1 MLLELSVENFGIIRH
16 IRWQPATAFNVL
28 TGETGA
34 GKSLIIDAIEALL
47 GKKVGEEAI
56 RADVDFARVEGIF
69 KLGDSLFLKELL
81 KGYGIEVDDNI
92 VLTRQIGRGNR
103 SINRANGQAVPL
115 RFLREIGG
123 LLIDIHGQSDHVS
136 LNDPSVQL
144 LLLDRYARGESLRSE
159 LEPVVERLYQVKKEL
174 KSLTENAR
182 ESTRHIALLNFQVD
196 EIRKAELDEGE
207 DLELEAERTI
217 LSNVEKL
224 KSCSQEAY
232 QALYGGDNSMP
243 SATDRMG
250 EAIRALKELAQA
262 DPGTTE
268 LFKDA
273 EAALYQIEDISQTLR
288 TYQDKLEYD
297 PGRLERV
304 EQRLD
309 YIRDLKRKY
318 GDSIKDITTYADDAE
333 QELKQIGIQDDRKT
347 QLQEEEIALRKKIG
361 ELCYELS
368 ALRQEAARKLAI
380 EIEKE
385 LAHLS
390 MGQVRFQVQFSKFDT
405 EEEVD
410 LPNGDSFPFTRT
422 GIDRVDF
429 LLSTN
434 PGESFKALAKIA
446 STGEAS
452 RLMLAIKSVLSK
464 VDSTPTLIFD
474 EIDIG
479 VGGRSG
485 DVVGQLL
492 STLSRDHQVICI
504 THLPQVAVFADTHYN
519 VRKDVLDEHTVST
532 VTPLSGQDR
541 IQELSAMQGSLSE
554 PAIESTQEL
563 IGKAETWK
571 KANQAKS
578 AKNSRLL

>member
-16 IRWQPATAFNVL
+16 ISWQPAPAFNVL

-56 RADVDFARVEGIF
+56 RADVDFAKIEGIF
-69 KLGDSLFLKELL
+69 NLSDSLFLKELL
-81 KGYGIEVDDNI
+81 AGYGIEVDDNI

-144 LLLDRYARGESLRSE
+144 LLLDRYARGEGLRSE
-159 LEPVVERLYQVKKEL
+159 LEPAVERFYQGKREL
-174 KSLTENAR
+174 KLLTEDAR
-182 ESTRHIALLNFQVD
+182 EATRHIALLNFQVD
-196 EIRKAELDEGE
+196 EIRKAELGEVE

-232 QALYGGDNSMP
+232 QALYGSDSSIP
-243 SATDRMG
+243 SATDMMG
-250 EAIRALKELAQA
+250 EAIKLLREIAQA
-262 DPGTTE
+262 DPGTSE
-268 LFKDA
+268 LLKDA
-273 EAALYQIEDISQTLR
+273 EGALYQIEDISQTLR
-288 TYQDKLEYD
+288 AYQDKLEYD

-309 YIRDLKRKY
+309 FIRDLKRKY
-318 GDSIKDITTYADDAE
+318 GDSINDINKYADAAE
-333 QELKQIGIQDDRKT
+333 EELKQISIQDDRKI
-347 QLQEEEIALRKKIG
+347 QLQEEEIALKEKIG
-361 ELCYELS
+361 KLSYELS
-368 ALRQEAARKLAI
+368 TLRQEAARQLAR

-390 MGQVRFQVQFSKFDT
+390 MGQVRFQVQFSQFDT
-405 EEEVD
+405 EEKVD
-410 LPNGDSFPFTRT
+410 LPNGDCFPFTRS

-434 PGESFKALAKIA
+434 PGESFKALSRIA

-464 VDSTPTLIFD
+464 VDATPTLIFD

-485 DVVGQLL
+485 DVVGQML

-519 VRKDVLDEHTVST
+519 VRKDVRDERTIST

-541 IQELSAMQGSLSE
+541 IKELSAMQGSLSE
-554 PAIESTQEL
+554 PAMESTQEL
-563 IGKAETWK
+563 LEKAETWK
-571 KANQAKS
+571 KASQAKS
-578 AKNSRLL
+578 SRLI

>member
-16 IRWQPATAFNVL
+16 ISWQPAPAFNVL

-34 GKSLIIDAIEALL
+34 GKSLIIDAIETLL

-56 RADVDFARVEGIF
+56 RADVDFARVEGVF
-69 KLGDSLFLKELL
+69 KLSDSLFLKELL
-81 KGYGIEVDDNI
+81 AGYGIEVDDNI

-123 LLIDIHGQSDHVS
+123 HLIDIHGQSDYVS
-136 LNDPSVQL
+136 LNDPYVQL
-144 LLLDRYARGESLRSE
+144 LLLDRYAHGEGLRSE
-159 LEPVVERLYQVKKEL
+159 LEPAVERFYQVKREL
-174 KSLTENAR
+174 KSLTEDAR
-182 ESTRHIALLNFQVD
+182 EATRHIALLNFQVD
-196 EIRKAELDEGE
+196 EIRKAELVEGE

-224 KSCSQEAY
+224 KSCSQEAH
-232 QALYGGDNSMP
+232 QALYGSDSSIP
-243 SATDRMG
+243 SATDRIG
-250 EAIRALKELAQA
+250 EAIKLLREIAQA
-262 DPGTTE
+262 DPGTSE
-268 LFKDA
+268 LLKDA
-273 EAALYQIEDISQTLR
+273 EGALYQIEEISHTLR
-288 TYQDKLEYD
+288 AYQDKLEYE

-309 YIRDLKRKY
+309 FIRDLKRKY
-318 GDSIKDITTYADDAE
+318 GDSIKDINKYADAAE
-333 QELKQIGIQDDRKT
+333 EELKQISIQDDRKI
-347 QLQEEEIALRKKIG
+347 QLQEEEIALKKKIG
-361 ELCYELS
+361 KLSHELS
-368 ALRQEAARKLAI
+368 TLRQEAARRLAN

-390 MGQVRFQVQFSKFDT
+390 MGQVRFQVQFSQFDT
-405 EEEVD
+405 EEKVD

-434 PGESFKALAKIA
+434 PGESFKSLSKIA

-464 VDSTPTLIFD
+464 VDATPTLIFD

-485 DVVGQLL
+485 DVVGQML

-519 VRKDVLDEHTVST
+519 VHKDVRDERTVST

-541 IQELSAMQGSLSE
+541 IKELSAMQGSLSE
-554 PAIESTQEL
+554 PAMESTQEL
-563 IGKAETWK
+563 MGKAESWK

-578 AKNSRLL
+578 SRLL